1 MCLKGEDMSGDS
13 GFDSLFEELKES
25 FIETAVEKI
34 DALDEMIVALRDD
47 PKGNDQVL
55 GEFRRQVHS
64 LKGLGGTFG
73 FPLVS
78 VICHRMEGYIE
89 IAREYSVADFDDVQV
104 FVDQIRRVVENRDN
118 PDEAESEEI
127 LHVLP
132 AQAGATQAPRALHET
147 KIVLATPMAAM
158 RQLAEFFLTEQGC
171 QVISTGSSVEAF
183 QLIVENR
190 PDLVVSSVQM
200 ETLSGIDLGRAI
212 SAISFL
218 RNTRVSLLT
227 SSADAG
233 DLDARIPGEFSFIR
247 TDSLEDDISEV
258 LGDIVQ

>member
-1 MCLKGEDMSGDS
+1 
-13 GFDSLFEELKES
+13 
-25 FIETAVEKI
+25 
-34 DALDEMIVALRDD
+34 
-47 PKGNDQVL
+47 
-55 GEFRRQVHS
+55 
-64 LKGLGGTFG
+64 
-73 FPLVS
+73 
-78 VICHRMEGYIE
+78 
-89 IAREYSVADFDDVQV
+89 
-104 FVDQIRRVVENRDN
+104 
-118 PDEAESEEI
+118 
-127 LHVLP
+127 
-132 AQAGATQAPRALHET
+132 
-147 KIVLATPMAAM
+147 MAAM